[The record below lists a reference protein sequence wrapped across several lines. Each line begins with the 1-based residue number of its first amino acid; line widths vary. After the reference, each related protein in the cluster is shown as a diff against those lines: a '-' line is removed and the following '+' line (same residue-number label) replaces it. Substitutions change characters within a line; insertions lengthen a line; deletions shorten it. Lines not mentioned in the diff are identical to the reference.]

1 MRFKSLTVGLALA
14 LLMSTPLATEAR
26 VYEKE
31 ASTDCNTIDMQV
43 GKTSDFVEIQNH
55 YMVKRDL
62 AFVCARDFVK
72 PYFSKKGI
80 TLSDAEA
87 HAVAFGA
94 MQLED
99 AKQTSNNNGEYG
111 YKAKGVIYEDWQ
123 MSGVYE
129 NKKFMHA
136 YVALQKEVQAIN
148 DAYAAVENF
157 YRDKKNSPRIDAKTL
172 NSLKEKN
179 NRLLDVYYTL
189 ENMELYWQPGHKFV
203 MTGDDV
209 NFRSACSTN
218 SEVLDSLSLNE
229 ELHPV
234 TGEIL
239 MGEGRRWVQVI
250 NAKGQDG
257 YVSADYV
264 QLRD

>member
-1 MRFKSLTVGLALA
+1 
-14 LLMSTPLATEAR
+14 
-26 VYEKE
+26 
-31 ASTDCNTIDMQV
+31 MQ
-43 GKTSDFVEIQNH
+43 
-55 YMVKRDL
+55 
-62 AFVCARDFVK
+62 
-72 PYFSKKGI
+72 
-80 TLSDAEA
+80 
-87 HAVAFGA
+87 
-94 MQLED
+94 
-99 AKQTSNNNGEYG
+99 
-111 YKAKGVIYEDWQ
+111 
-123 MSGVYE
+123 
-129 NKKFMHA
+129 A
-136 YVALQKEVQAIN
+136 YVDLQKEVQAIN

-239 MGEGRRWVQVI
+239 MGEGRRWVQAI

>member
-31 ASTDCNTIDMQV
+31 ASMAFNTIDVQV
-43 GKTSDFVEIQNH
+43 GKTGDFVEMQNH
-55 YMVKRDL
+55 YIVKRDL
-62 AFVCARDFVK
+62 AFICARDFVK

-80 TLSDAEA
+80 PLSDAEA

-94 MQLED
+94 MQMED
-99 AKQTSNNNGEYG
+99 AKHITNNNDEYG
-111 YKAKGVIYEDWQ
+111 YKAKGIVYFDWELDR
-123 MSGVYE
+123 VYD
-129 NKKFMHA
+129 NKKYMQAH
-136 YVALQKEVQAIN
+136 VALQKEVQAIN
-148 DAYAAVENF
+148 DTYLAADDF
-157 YRDKKNSPRIDAKTL
+157 YLQNKNSPRIDAKTL

-203 MTGDDV
+203 LTGDDV

-239 MGEGRRWVQVI
+239 MGEGRRWVQAI